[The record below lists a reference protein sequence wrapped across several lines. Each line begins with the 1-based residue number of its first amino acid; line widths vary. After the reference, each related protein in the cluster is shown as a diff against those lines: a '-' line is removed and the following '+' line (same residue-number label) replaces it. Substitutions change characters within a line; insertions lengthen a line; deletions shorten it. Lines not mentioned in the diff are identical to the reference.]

1 MEING
6 TKNLIFKFSDTY
18 EEITDEIITIPE
30 QKNLID
36 LSPFILEFIT
46 LLVPLRRVHPDDSN
60 GHSLCN
66 PEVLKILKAHS
77 EEKAIDIRWNKLKE
91 LLN

>member
-1 MEING
+1 
-6 TKNLIFKFSDTY
+6 
-18 EEITDEIITIPE
+18 
-30 QKNLID
+30 
-36 LSPFILEFIT
+36 
-46 LLVPLRRVHPDDSN
+46 LVPLRRVHPDDSN